1 MRHVNDGDLDRLA
14 ALLVALRA
22 IKGLRERKR
31 GNFQIGSRA
40 FLHFHADGDD
50 LFADV
55 RLDGVDFDRHRVTNA
70 QEQATLVRA
79 IRAHLSP

>member
-1 MRHVNDGDLDRLA
+1 MRHVSDGDLDRLA